1 MGIFSY
7 FNTDVWLGSFPTKS
21 SRSYNPPFLEW
32 LILCQMWWHGLN
44 FYPKIKFGTEFFS
57 TRFDLDKEFSHVF
70 RAAVYFEPPEGF
82 LAHFDCINWV
92 LSWNA
97 QFCSHLLTS
106 NIVFQVQKNFFKLT
120 GLICFR
126 KKSCFYTVPK
136 ILYFINWNFN
146 HKLSLGLCTL
156 RDYL

>member
-1 MGIFSY
+1 MLCLSLLRDYKWAIQYVNSIEVQFLISMRKCYIGIFSY

-21 SRSYNPPFLEW
+21 SRSYNPPPLEW

-70 RAAVYFEPPEGF
+70 RAAVYFEPPGGF
-82 LAHFDCINWV
+82 LTHFDCINWV

-97 QFCSHLLTS
+97 
-106 NIVFQVQKNFFKLT
+106 
-120 GLICFR
+120 
-126 KKSCFYTVPK
+126 
-136 ILYFINWNFN
+136 
-146 HKLSLGLCTL
+146 
-156 RDYL
+156 